1 MRIDAYVERRV
12 DAEDW
17 GEVLMGAGHAHGRPT
32 GHAGARYRVRLAAAF
47 ALTAAFFVV
56 ELAAGLVSG
65 SLALLSDAGH
75 MAADVVALG
84 AVLLATGIAARPDST
99 GRRTFGSYR
108 SEIFASG
115 LAVLI
120 MLGMGVYV
128 LVEAVS
134 RFGADTSVATGTMLV
149 VGLLGL
155 VVNVISL
162 VLLRDGS
169 SESLAVRGA
178 YLEVLADAAGS
189 VGVIAAALLM
199 RVTGSTVWDLLVAV
213 AIAVFIVVRAV
224 MLGRQVLAVLA
235 QHAPE
240 DVDPAAVGAELADV
254 AGVEQVH
261 DLHLWTLTSGM
272 DVGTVHLVV
281 SEDAHHADV
290 LDDARRVLLDGH
302 GIEHVTVQ
310 IETAGVGGCRELGW

>member
-1 MRIDAYVERRV
+1 
-12 DAEDW
+12 
-17 GEVLMGAGHAHGRPT
+17 MGAGHSHGPGSAGDRPT
-32 GHAGARYRVRLAAAF
+32 GHAGARFREALGAAF
-47 ALTAAFFVV
+47 ALTAAFFLV
-56 ELAAGLVSG
+56 ELVAGLVSG

-84 AVLLATGIAARPDST
+84 AALLATVIAARPDTT
-99 GRRTFGSYR
+99 GRRTFGHYR
-108 SEIFASG
+108 IEIFASG

-128 LVEAVS
+128 LAEAIRRAGS
-134 RFGADTSVATGTMLV
+134 PAPVATGTMLL
-149 VGLLGL
+149 VGALGL

-162 VLLRDGS
+162 VLLRGGRHG
-169 SESLAVRGA
+169 SLAVRGA
-178 YLEVLADAAGS
+178 YLEGVADAAGS

-199 RVTGSTVWDLLVAV
+199 RATGSTVWDLAVAV

-224 MLGRQVLAVLA
+224 MLGRQVVSVLA
-235 QHAPE
+235 QHAPAG
-240 DVDPAAVGAELADV
+240 VDPAAVETGLAAV
-254 AGVEQVH
+254 RGVEEVH

-281 SEDAHHADV
+281 HADAGHAEV
-290 LDDARRVLLDGH
+290 LDEARVLLEGH

-310 IETAGVGGCRELGW
+310 IETSGAVGCRELGW